1 MSKIFSLIIPLIL
14 IKTIFTSNNTN
25 EINNTDNIN
34 KTTNTNNTAHRKLKL
49 SKYQKLLK
57 WGINNSLNICKD
69 VKFSKKN
76 RFIAQKFVTIDDI
89 VMDIPPNVML
99 NVKKALEMLN
109 FSKLKKAYQTYIK
122 EDKIS
127 QAKKEAIEDEAH
139 IEQSFLAYI
148 LYLAEH
154 KKKKFE
160 KTEFYNFYKYL
171 LSYMFDDNLDNLPFS
186 YSSEQMRLFGNTT
199 FGTVFESLN
208 RYFNDEAAIFEK
220 KIYQKPIVFEDY
232 LKYRVFSVKKFYNVS
247 NSVNLVP
254 FIDLIKQSHN
264 EPNVI
269 YYEENGHI
277 KLRAILNVFPGEE
290 LILKPQ
296 NISNQH
302 RLIFF
307 GETFEEIM
315 DVFPSY
321 SVPIVARQFLRD
333 ENIEIDDEI
342 KNKIEKLDMLDLC
355 VNEFYKYVIDIYSD
369 IAKKKNKKHKGE
381 IHALKLLTKYLKILR
396 KNMDYVDDGK
406 IRDAFYS
413 RKDMEN
419 AMRIIKGERLFLDKK
434 IQEVVN
440 YTKQFRK
447 FKKIMSKSKDGVIDI
462 EDLED
467 L

>member
-1 MSKIFSLIIPLIL
+1 MSKIFSLIISLIL
-14 IKTIFTSNNTN
+14 IQIIFSSNNTN
-25 EINNTDNIN
+25 NINNTN
-34 KTTNTNNTAHRKLKL
+34 KTNNTTHRKPKPL
-49 SKYQKLLK
+49 SKYQKLIR

-99 NVKKALEMLN
+99 NVQKALDMLK
-109 FSKLKKAYQTYIK
+109 FSKLKKEYQTYIK

-127 QAKKEAIEDEAH
+127 QIKKEAIEDEAH
-139 IEQSFLAYI
+139 IDQSFLSYI

-160 KTEFYNFYKYL
+160 KTEFYNFYKHI
-171 LSYMFDDNLDNLPFS
+171 SYMFEDNLDNLPFS

-220 KIYQKPIVFEDY
+220 KIYHKPIVFEDY
-232 LKYRVFSVKKFYNVS
+232 LKYRVFSVKKYYNVS
-247 NSVNLVP
+247 GSVNLVP

-277 KLRAILNVFPGEE
+277 KLRAVLNVFPGEE

-307 GETFEEIM
+307 GETFDEIL

-321 SVPIVARQFLRD
+321 NVPIVARHFLID
-333 ENIEIDDEI
+333 ENITIDDEI

-369 IAKKKNKKHKGE
+369 IAQKKNKKHKGE

-396 KNMDYVDDGK
+396 KNLDYVDDGK

-413 RKDMEN
+413 RKDMQN